1 MRALQSRSLYRRSV
15 LFVIILCAAAG
26 MSCAQVLTFDHGKVE
41 FHTSSIMS
49 DIEATSTEI
58 TVNLDIATGVFD
70 LIIPI
75 QSFEFEYDMM
85 QDHFNEEYIE
95 SHLYPNATFK
105 GKVAQAISN
114 ISGAIEVD
122 VSGQL
127 TIHGETKTTD
137 FKATLSKS
145 EDFIK
150 VKCKFPVVFKDFK
163 VEEPS
168 ILSKAVAK
176 DVEVKGLLYLN

>member
-1 MRALQSRSLYRRSV
+1 MRSLARAQYCRTLLSV
-15 LFVIILCAAAG
+15 VMLCLVVGAL
-26 MSCAQVLTFDHGKVE
+26 SAQVLTFDHGKVE

-49 DIEATSTEI
+49 DIEAISTEI
-58 TVNLDIATGVFD
+58 KVNLDIATGEFD
-70 LIIPI
+70 LTIPI
-75 QSFEFEYDMM
+75 ESFEFEYDMM

-105 GKVAQAISN
+105 GKVAQDISN
-114 ISGAIEVD
+114 ITEAVEVD
-122 VSGQL
+122 VSGDL
-127 TIHGETKTTD
+127 TIHGITKITN

-145 EDFIK
+145 EGLTK

-176 DVEVKGLLYLN
+176 DVEVKGLLYLK

>member
-1 MRALQSRSLYRRSV
+1 MNLLSIKDTCYRSV
-15 LFVIILCAAAG
+15 LFIGCFCFISAL
-26 MSCAQVLTFDHGKVE
+26 SAQVLSFDHGKVE

-58 TVNLDIATGVFD
+58 TVNLDVETGIFD
-70 LIIPI
+70 LVIPI
-75 QSFEFEYDMM
+75 ESFEFEYEMM

-95 SHLYPNATFK
+95 SHLYPDAVFK
-105 GKVAQAISN
+105 GKVSQDISN
-114 ISGAIEVD
+114 LDEPLEVD

-127 TIHGETKTTD
+127 TMHGVTQTTG

-145 EDFIK
+145 DGFTK

-163 VEEPS
+163 VDEPS

-176 DVEVKGLLYLN
+176 DVEVKGLLYLK